1 MAKLRT
7 FRSSLFGQ
15 RYLFSL
21 PGWYLLSLRWPSS
34 PLSGKYKCRR
44 SSIGEGFWP
53 VSVGGGSNA
62 EIIVGEVA
70 VSELRNKLP
79 GLFYLKL
86 LLKSEGER
94 FVFCLNNLLKDWGYS
109 KPSWYAIS
117 LVDR

>member
-1 MAKLRT
+1 MCHTIIFDQVAS
-7 FRSSLFGQ
+7 FRPRMLQ
-15 RYLFSL
+15 YN
-21 PGWYLLSLRWPSS
+21 
-34 PLSGKYKCRR
+34 CRR

-53 VSVGGGSNA
+53 ISVGGGSNA
-62 EIIVGEVA
+62 EIIMGEVA
-70 VSELRNKLP
+70 VFELRNKLP

-117 LVDR
+117 LVDRVVTLNSSFASSINKL